1 MNHISEEIALRLLSS
16 KDSEF
21 ISNKMSSNLLDSC
34 LNNTNKQYSDLEIQR
49 QTEKYT
55 EFEQPIAIA
64 VALSLFVESPDP
76 KKLPQPQKF
85 LNLNQLSNPSSV
97 NSSINSSTISDMS
110 REIEHKTDSEI
121 KKKDIEHKKIFF
133 EELEQYNNMFKISY
147 KEDEKKLNENSIL
160 KMKIYEYLKKYKDL
174 IYQPDIIE
182 NIVVLNC
189 DKTQLTYRILVN
201 FRYGFKSEIFYLAKK
216 KYVKDQEKYHTKLC
230 TKYDQTFGTG
240 CNYGIKCQFAHLCKR
255 CYDDTLIFY

>member
-1 MNHISEEIALRLLSS
+1 MNHISVEMALHVL
-16 KDSEF
+16 KSEDHEYQEL
-21 ISNKMSSNLLDSC
+21 ILEQHNLNRVETSQNIYNK
-34 LNNTNKQYSDLEIQR
+34 YSDQEYR
-49 QTEKYT
+49 S
-55 EFEQPIAIA
+55 PIAID
-64 VALSLFVESPDP
+64 VALSALNESPDP
-76 KKLPQPQKF
+76 KNLPQPKF
-85 LNLNQLSNPSSV
+85 LNSNPTSV
-97 NSSINSSTISDMS
+97 NSSINSSSISEMCYQ
-110 REIEHKTDSEI
+110 IESESESDI
-121 KKKDIEHKKIFF
+121 KKDEEHKKIFF
-133 EELEQYNNMFKISY
+133 KEIDEYNNMFKISY
-147 KEDEKKLNENSIL
+147 KEDEKRLNENTIL

-230 TKYDQTFGTG
+230 SKYDKTFGIG

-255 CYDDTLIFY
+255 CNDDKLIFY